1 VLDREDGHQVL
12 YSCRA
17 KSKATCSRK
26 VRTNWT
32 CSGKKT
38 SSASALFYGSVA
50 CKWGSRSIVHTYQQ
64 NLE

>member
-1 VLDREDGHQVL
+1 MIALTRGRSL
-12 YSCRA
+12 
-17 KSKATCSRK
+17 RK